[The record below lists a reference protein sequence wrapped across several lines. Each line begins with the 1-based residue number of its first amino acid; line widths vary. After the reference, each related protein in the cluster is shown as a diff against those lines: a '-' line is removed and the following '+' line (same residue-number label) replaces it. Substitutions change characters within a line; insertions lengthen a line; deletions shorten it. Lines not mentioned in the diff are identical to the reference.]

1 MRGGAFETRSPEAG
15 ITKTT
20 KEILIPHLVR
30 AQYST
35 ISLPKHKSDDAI
47 FEKNIIIWHICIIE
61 KAKIFL

>member
-1 MRGGAFETRSPEAG
+1 MRGGAFETRSPE
-15 ITKTT
+15 TT

-47 FEKNIIIWHICIIE
+47 FEKNIFIIIWHICIIE